1 MEKSIVVPP
10 IATNN
15 FELKPQLVTLVQQ
28 NCQYHGL
35 PHEDPNQ
42 FISDFLQICDT
53 VKTNG
58 VNPEV
63 YRLILF
69 PFALRD
75 KAKLWL
81 DSQPKESLN
90 TWKKVVT
97 EFLTK
102 FFPPKKLT
110 KLRLEVQTFRQNDGE
125 TLYEAWE
132 RYKLLTRQ
140 CPPDMFSKWTQ
151 LDIFYEDLGEI
162 SKMSLDTSAGGS
174 LHKKKT
180 PEETIELIELVA
192 SNQYLYSSNRNPVN
206 SETSQKRCV
215 LEVEA
220 VNALLAQNKLMS
232 QQINLLTQ
240 QMGGMQV
247 SAINTQ
253 NPPQEVSYDMAGNFV
268 QNNNYDY
275 AQFSSEQVNYMES
288 AFRNSNNDPYSQTYN
303 QGWRNHPN
311 FGWRDQPQKLQNF
324 NNNFQGGFQQNNY
337 NNCQFQSQQQQP
349 PQQANSKS
357 QEDSNW
363 KMMRSFVQ
371 ETRASIKNLEIQMGQ
386 IATRINEIDQ
396 RTTNSLSSN
405 TIPNPREECKAITLI
420 SGQVA
425 TGSETTVNGELVEK
439 EAPVEKKE
447 EVEHVPPKCADNPFS
462 DSLDTYPTLP
472 KAPEYKPKM
481 PYPQRLQKETKDK

>member
-1 MEKSIVVPP
+1 MANNNANANVVNLNGDDQQRRVLGSYSAPTAKLYGKSIVVPL
-10 IATNN
+10 INANN

-28 NCQYHGL
+28 NCQYHRL

-63 YRLILF
+63 YRLMLF

-90 TWKKVVT
+90 TWEKVVT

-110 KLRLEVQTFRQNDGE
+110 KLRLEVQTFRQKEGE

-132 RYKLLTRQ
+132 RYLLLTR
-140 CPPDMFSKWTQ
+140 Q
-151 LDIFYEDLGEI
+151 LDIFYEGLGEM

-180 PEETIELIELVA
+180 PKETIELIELVA

-206 SETSQKRCV
+206 SETSQKRGV

-220 VNALLAQNKLMS
+220 VNALLAQNKQMS

-253 NPPQEVSYDMAGNFV
+253 NPPQEVSYDMAGNFM
-268 QNNNYDY
+268 QNDNYDC
-275 AQFSSEQVNYMES
+275 AQPSSE
-288 AFRNSNNDPYSQTYN
+288 
-303 QGWRNHPN
+303 
-311 FGWRDQPQKLQNF
+311 
-324 NNNFQGGFQQNNY
+324 
-337 NNCQFQSQQQQP
+337 
-349 PQQANSKS
+349 
-357 QEDSNW
+357 
-363 KMMRSFVQ
+363 
-371 ETRASIKNLEIQMGQ
+371 
-386 IATRINEIDQ
+386 
-396 RTTNSLSSN
+396 
-405 TIPNPREECKAITLI
+405 
-420 SGQVA
+420 
-425 TGSETTVNGELVEK
+425 
-439 EAPVEKKE
+439 
-447 EVEHVPPKCADNPFS
+447 
-462 DSLDTYPTLP
+462 
-472 KAPEYKPKM
+472 
-481 PYPQRLQKETKDK
+481 

>member
-1 MEKSIVVPP
+1 MDHNNAVNANVANPIGDDQQRRVLGSYSAPTADLYGKSIVVPP
-10 IATNN
+10 IAANN
-15 FELKPQLVTLVQQ
+15 FELKPQL
-28 NCQYHGL
+28 
-35 PHEDPNQ
+35 
-42 FISDFLQICDT
+42 ICDT

-63 YRLILF
+63 YKLMLF

-110 KLRLEVQTFRQNDGE
+110 KLRLEVQTFRQKEGE

-140 CPPDMFSKWTQ
+140 CPPDMFFKWIQ
-151 LDIFYEDLGEI
+151 LDIFYEGLGEM
-162 SKMSLDTSAGGS
+162 SKMSLDTSAGSS

-206 SETSQKRCV
+206 SETSQKRGV

-232 QQINLLTQ
+232 QQINLLTR

-253 NPPQEVSYDMAGNFV
+253 NPPQETSYDMADNFV

-275 AQFSSEQVNYMES
+275 TQSPSEQVNYMES
-288 AFRNSNNDPYSQTYN
+288 APRNPNNDPYSQTYN
-303 QGWRNHPN
+303 
-311 FGWRDQPQKLQNF
+311 
-324 NNNFQGGFQQNNY
+324 
-337 NNCQFQSQQQQP
+337 
-349 PQQANSKS
+349 
-357 QEDSNW
+357 
-363 KMMRSFVQ
+363 
-371 ETRASIKNLEIQMGQ
+371 
-386 IATRINEIDQ
+386 
-396 RTTNSLSSN
+396 
-405 TIPNPREECKAITLI
+405 
-420 SGQVA
+420 
-425 TGSETTVNGELVEK
+425 
-439 EAPVEKKE
+439 
-447 EVEHVPPKCADNPFS
+447 
-462 DSLDTYPTLP
+462 
-472 KAPEYKPKM
+472 
-481 PYPQRLQKETKDK
+481 